1 MSYGLGVSQTVRIGD
16 VEIDLAQIEAAG
28 PEVQLQARLALQEIE
43 KLQASNPLQFYRPAS
58 EKHARF
64 HSEQVRLR
72 AIQGGNRSGKTTTAI
87 VDDLIQ
93 ATPRELLSPELL
105 QYKIRDCP
113 FYCRVMTPDMER
125 TMKPVVHK
133 KIAQWIP
140 KSLLKN
146 GSFQN
151 SYDRQGNSLHLE
163 CGCRFDFLSYEMS
176 IDKFGGADLHRCH
189 YDEEPPE
196 DVREECLMRLLDY
209 GGDEVFSFTP
219 LRGLTWA
226 YRTLFKNRDDPRIHL
241 EQVSM
246 TDNPHLDQGLVAEL
260 MAGGP
265 LGLSDVGIQRRV
277 EGTFTAEHGFC
288 YPVLREWICDPPARE
303 AIAAAPE
310 IIVGID
316 PGYRVCGLTF
326 TANLKNEL
334 FLTFDTLE
342 LRASDASEYANAIGR
357 VLGRWGIPPDNVSF
371 AIDPNNARA
380 KNLVT
385 GDSVEDELIR
395 HGIYPEHGQ
404 KDLMAGVLLLNR
416 LGNEGKWQISAKLED
431 FIERLEEYPLEE
443 DSHGELKPAKTGR
456 EHLCD
461 SIRYALS
468 VRAWPDPRD
477 VKQPAFPDGVAY
489 PAPKRRA
496 GVSSEMGPLA

>member
-1 MSYGLGVSQTVRIGD
+1 MSDALRRVRIGD
-16 VEIDLAQIEAAG
+16 VEVDLASIDGAS
-28 PEVQLQARLALQEIE
+28 PDVQLQARLALQEIE
-43 KLQASNPLQFYRPAS
+43 KLQLSNPLQFYRPAS
-58 EKHARF
+58 AKHLRF
-64 HSEQVRLR
+64 HEAQVRLR

-93 ATPRELLSPELL
+93 AVPRELLSPEL
-105 QYKIRDCP
+105 QEFKIRECP

-125 TMKPVVHK
+125 TMKPVIHK
-133 KIAQWIP
+133 KIAEWIP
-140 KSLLKN
+140 KTLLKN
-146 GSFQN
+146 GSFAN
-151 SYDRQGNSLHLE
+151 SYDRQANSLHLE

-196 DVREECLMRLLDY
+196 DIREECLMRLVDY

-226 YRTLFKNRDDPRIHL
+226 YRTLYKNRDDPRVHL

-246 TDNPHLDQGLVAEL
+246 VDNPHLNQNYVQEL
-260 MAGGP
+260 LEGGP

-277 EGTFTAEHGFC
+277 EGVFTAEHGFC
-288 YPVLREWICDPPARE
+288 YPSIRDWVCEPPTQQALRQAS
-303 AIAAAPE
+303 E

-326 TANLKNEL
+326 TANMRSEA

-342 LRASDASEYANAIGR
+342 LTASDASQYADAIGR
-357 VLGRWGIPPDNVSF
+357 VLGRWGIPPDNVVF

-385 GDSVEDELIR
+385 GESVEDELIR

-404 KDLMAGVLLLNR
+404 KDVMAGVMLLNR
-416 LGNEGKWQISAKLED
+416 LGREKKWLISDALGE
-431 FIERLEEYPLEE
+431 FMERMEEYPLEE
-443 DSHGELKPAKTGR
+443 DSHGELRAAKTGR

-461 SIRYALS
+461 SVRYALS
-468 VRAWPDPRD
+468 IRAWPEARD
-477 VKQPAFPDGVAY
+477 ERQPVFPDGVAY
-489 PAPKRRA
+489 PAPKRTQTSR
-496 GVSSEMGPLA
+496 EMGPLA